1 MPKPT
6 GRQERALKG
15 NVQSTRKSTTR
26 NVNPEKKNITG
37 VSLKSM
43 TEGTGVEGVPSY
55 EKLNLG
61 ETLPVEEQSIL
72 TRRNNSVESKK
83 YLDNLKNTVNI

>member
-1 MPKPT
+1 
-6 GRQERALKG
+6 
-15 NVQSTRKSTTR
+15 
-26 NVNPEKKNITG
+26 
-37 VSLKSM
+37 M

-83 YLDNLKNTVNI
+83 YLDNLKNTYSKYLKNNGSINNNIILN